1 MVKLDV
7 NNKRDHSQLET
18 YDFDI
23 YVTNA
28 GIGEAGPV
36 AEIPLENVRR
46 IFETNVFS
54 SLEMTQ
60 TSIEAKH
67 HPFRTVYPEAAE
79 LLVKENERKIW
90 DEKI

>member
-1 MVKLDV
+1 M

-36 AEIPLENVRR
+36 AEILLENVRR
-46 IFETNVFS
+46 IIETNVFS

-67 HPFRTVYPEAAE
+67 HPFQKVYPEAAE